1 MQESHHK
8 WHWRYRQKLI
18 QIAVVA
24 VLSAICM
31 WYLADCPC
39 HADAYNYYVFQ
50 PYQLLRNLFFGKIPF
65 SIGDIIYIS
74 WGIGL
79 LALLIRWVY
88 YLLNLKDYADTLNY
102 SFVKGIASLAS
113 IYFMFMIGWGG
124 NYYKEPLA
132 NYWHIDTAR
141 WNDSSIIEFDRFLVQ
156 QLNVTA
162 PYYKPYRFKEITRK
176 AKTYYQANT
185 DCYRNGKG
193 LAIKPSMFGNWM
205 QYMGV
210 QGYYNPFTGEGQVN
224 KGELDFMLPYV
235 VCHEMAHQ
243 VGVGAEDDAN
253 LLAYALSVNSRDTT
267 FMYSAYFNIWLYTH
281 MQLRMRDTVT
291 ANAIKES
298 LNPTTIAHLKALRE
312 QRRKYRSKIGAYTG
326 DVYDQYL
333 KLNGQKDGIESYDKV
348 TVSAWLWEQQRNS
361 KTEKLYIP

>member
-1 MQESHHK
+1 MQETHHK

-24 VLSAICM
+24 VLSAIGM

-50 PYQLLRNLFFGKIPF
+50 PFQLVRNLFFGKIPI
-65 SIGDIIYIS
+65 SIGDIVYVC
-74 WGIGL
+74 WGMGLVAL
-79 LALLIRWVY
+79 LAKYVY
-88 YLLNLKDYADTLNY
+88 YLVHFKECGEKLKY
-102 SFVKGIASLAS
+102 SVVKLLASLAG
-113 IYFMFMIGWGG
+113 IYFMFMVGWGG

-141 WNDSSIIEFDRFLVQ
+141 WNDSSIVQFDRFLVKK
-156 QLNVTA
+156 LNETA
-162 PYYKPYRFKEITRK
+162 PLYQGYRFREVRSK
-176 AKTYYQANT
+176 AKDYYVQHT
-185 DCYRNGKG
+185 DCYRKGKG

-224 KGELDFMLPYV
+224 TGELPFMLPYV

-243 VGVGAEDDAN
+243 AGVGAEDDAN
-253 LLAYALSVNSRDTT
+253 LLAYALCVNSGDPSFR
-267 FMYSAYFNIWLYTH
+267 YSAYFNVWLYTH
-281 MQLRMRDTVT
+281 MQLRMRDTVA
-291 ANAIKES
+291 ANAIRET
-298 LNPTTIAHLKALRE
+298 LNSVTIAHLKALRE
-312 QRRKYRSKIGAYTG
+312 ERRKYRSKLGAYTG